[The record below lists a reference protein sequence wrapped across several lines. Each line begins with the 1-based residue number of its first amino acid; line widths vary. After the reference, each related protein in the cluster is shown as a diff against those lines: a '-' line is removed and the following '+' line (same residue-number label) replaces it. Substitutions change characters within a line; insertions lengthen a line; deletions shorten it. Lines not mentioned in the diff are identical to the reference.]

1 MDKLDEVKKL
11 KQLLDEGI
19 IDEDDF
25 KRKKAQ
31 ILGLSGNNVKE
42 ELKEEVEEPKE
53 TKVNKTK
60 SKSLDDYE
68 KELMEQSE
76 KSEQSEQKE
85 IKVDSSTESNDDY
98 YQKEKLKARAKLD
111 AEEEIRKNR
120 KAEQKAVV
128 DKGVTKIKKI
138 FKWILAVLCWMVA
151 LGTALSV
158 VEGNIVVNII
168 SMLIYLVLGCMACPK
183 ITDITQNNSKFDT
196 YTKYKTLI
204 VWILIIVWVVLISA
218 FPAPSAE
225 TDTNTSDSNNTVETN
240 K

>member
-1 MDKLDEVKKL
+1 MDKLEEVKKL

-25 KRKKAQ
+25 KKKKAQ
-31 ILGLSGNNVKE
+31 ILGLTGNNTKE
-42 ELKEEVEEPKE
+42 EIKEETEEPKA
-53 TKVNKTK
+53 TKTNKTK

-76 KSEQSEQKE
+76 QEDEVKE
-85 IKVDSSTESNDDY
+85 DSSTKSNDDY

-128 DKGVTKIKKI
+128 DKGVTKTKRI
-138 FKWILAVLCWMVA
+138 FKWILAVLCWIVA
-151 LGTALSV
+151 LGTALGV
-158 VEGNIVVNII
+158 VEGNIIVNII
-168 SMLIYLVLGCMACPK
+168 SVLIYLVLGCMACPK
-183 ITDITQNNSKFDT
+183 ITDITKNNSKFDS
-196 YTKYKTLI
+196 YTKHKTLL
-204 VWILIIVWVVLISA
+204 VWILIIVWVVLISV
-218 FPAPSAE
+218 FPVPNTEADNNSN
-225 TDTNTSDSNNTVETN
+225 TNDTNTVETN

>member
-1 MDKLDEVKKL
+1 MDKLEEVKKL

-31 ILGLSGNNVKE
+31 ILGLAGNNTKE
-42 ELKEEVEEPKE
+42 EIKKETEEPKA
-53 TKVNKTK
+53 NKTK

-76 KSEQSEQKE
+76 QEDEVKE
-85 IKVDSSTESNDDY
+85 DSSTKSNDDY

-128 DKGVTKIKKI
+128 DKGVTKTKRI
-138 FKWILAVLCWMVA
+138 FKWILAVLCWIVA
-151 LGTALSV
+151 LGTALGV
-158 VEGNIVVNII
+158 VEGNIIVNII
-168 SMLIYLVLGCMACPK
+168 SVLIYLVLGCMACPK
-183 ITDITQNNSKFDT
+183 ITDITQNNSKFDS
-196 YTKYKTLI
+196 YTKHKTLL
-204 VWILIIVWVVLISA
+204 VWILIIVWVVLISV
-218 FPAPSAE
+218 FPAPNTE
-225 TDTNTSDSNNTVETN
+225 VDNNINTNDTNTVETN